1 MYKSRKFLACAPFRP
16 SECGHSRA
24 DKSPK
29 NGDFRERGKYVANGA
44 IGNSNSVASD
54 ENILWAN
61 ERCAVCL
68 TSGSAGSFVRIQCG
82 KRPRTHTGT
91 HIPTDRHTCARVRV
105 SREWWKRTGW
115 LEGLYRFVDET
126 MVIRHCV

>member
-1 MYKSRKFLACAPFRP
+1 MHKSRKFLARAPFRP
-16 SECGHSRA
+16 SECDYVRT

-54 ENILWAN
+54 ENILWAD

-68 TSGSAGSFVRIQCG
+68 TSGPAGSFVRVRCG
-82 KRPRTHTGT
+82 KASAHAYWHAHT
-91 HIPTDRHTCARVRV
+91 
-105 SREWWKRTGW
+105 
-115 LEGLYRFVDET
+115 Y
-126 MVIRHCV
+126 